1 MTHDL
6 VVKALSE
13 GRFKLL
19 DHEAYQLLEA
29 YGIPTPG
36 YRVVSNYEEAIKAAN
51 EVGYPVAIK
60 VISPDI
66 MHKTDVGGVALNIS
80 SDDEVKRACQEVSSN
95 VKRLAPYARVFGYLV
110 QHMVQGGLE
119 VIVGGLRDSIFGT
132 VVLFGMGGVLTE
144 LYRDTSMRIAP
155 ITEDDAL
162 SMVKETKAYQLI
174 IGYRGMPRRDIYSL
188 VDIMVKFSKL
198 IVDNPQISEA
208 DLNPV
213 IMLENGK
220 GSYVVDARFMLKPH
234 N

>member
-1 MTHDL
+1 MVHDI
-6 VVKALSE
+6 VAKALSE

-19 DHEAYQLLEA
+19 DYEAYELLEA

-36 YRVVSNYEEAIKAAN
+36 YRVASNYEEAIKAAN

-60 VISPDI
+60 VVSPDI
-66 MHKTDVGGVALNIS
+66 MHKTDVGGVILNVN
-80 SDDEVKRACQEVSSN
+80 SDDEVKRACEEMNSN
-95 VKRLAPYARVFGYLV
+95 IKRLAPYARVSGFLI

-119 VIVGGLRDSIFGT
+119 VIVGGLRDRIFGT
-132 VVLFGMGGVLTE
+132 VILFGIGGILTE
-144 LYRDTSMRIAP
+144 LYKDTSMRIAP

-162 SMVKETKAYQLI
+162 SMIKETKAYQLM

-188 VDIMVKFSKL
+188 VDVIVKFSRL
-198 IVDNPQISEA
+198 MIENPQISEA

-220 GSYVVDARFMLKPH
+220 GSYAVDARFIIKPA
-234 N
+234 

>member
-1 MTHDL
+1 MVHDI
-6 VVKALSE
+6 VTKALSE

-19 DHEAYQLLEA
+19 DHEAYELLEA

-66 MHKTDVGGVALNIS
+66 MHKTDVGGVILNVN
-80 SDDEVKRACQEVSSN
+80 SDDDVKRACGEMTN
-95 VKRLAPYARVFGYLV
+95 NIKHLAPYARVFGFLV

-119 VIVGGLRDSIFGT
+119 VIVGGLRDRIFGT
-132 VVLFGMGGVLTE
+132 VILFGIGGVLTE
-144 LYRDTSMRIAP
+144 LYKDTSMRVAP

-162 SMVKETKAYQLI
+162 SMIKETKAYQLM

-188 VDIMVKFSKL
+188 VDIIVKFSRL
-198 IVDNPQISEA
+198 MIENPQISEA

-220 GSYVVDARFMLKPH
+220 GSYAVDARFIIKPT
-234 N
+234 

>member
-1 MTHDL
+1 
-6 VVKALSE
+6 
-13 GRFKLL
+13 
-19 DHEAYQLLEA
+19 
-29 YGIPTPG
+29 
-36 YRVVSNYEEAIKAAN
+36 
-51 EVGYPVAIK
+51 
-60 VISPDI
+60 
-66 MHKTDVGGVALNIS
+66 
-80 SDDEVKRACQEVSSN
+80 
-95 VKRLAPYARVFGYLV
+95 
-110 QHMVQGGLE
+110 MVQGGLE

-188 VDIMVKFSKL
+188 VDIMVKFSRL
-198 IVDNPQISEA
+198 IADNPQISEA

-220 GSYVVDARFMLKPH
+220 GSYVVDARFMLKPR